1 MSKNMG
7 EMEVLWNRGYM
18 NEGLTLEQ
26 IERRWKAMPTL
37 ESLLDATLEME
48 WDISVGDMAMPATL
62 VWDQTTTQLTA
73 EARSYFK
80 ELLQAK
86 VEINRENKL
95 YVWCD
100 NNRLGEEFTLC
111 LAGYCPTSRYNELFG
126 TEGD

>member
-1 MSKNMG
+1 MNSDMSMMKT
-7 EMEVLWNRGYM
+7 LWSRGYR
-18 NEGLTLEQ
+18 NEGLTVEQ
-26 IERRWKAMPTL
+26 RERRWKAMPTL

-48 WDISVGDMAMPATL
+48 WDIYVGDTAMPATL

-100 NNRLGEEFTLC
+100 NHRLGEEFTLC
-111 LAGYCPTSRYNELFG
+111 LAGYCPTSRYTELFG

>member
-1 MSKNMG
+1 MNKNMG
-7 EMEVLWNRGYM
+7 HMEVLWSRGYR
-18 NEGLTLEQ
+18 NEGLTVEQ
-26 IERRWKAMPTL
+26 RERRWNAMPTL

-48 WDISVGDMAMPATL
+48 WDIYVGDTFMPATL

-80 ELLQAK
+80 ELLQSK
-86 VEINRENKL
+86 VEINYEDKL

-100 NNRLGEEFTLC
+100 NHRLGEEFVRS